1 MKTRT
6 WNPGEASTRAGS
18 PAQGPLDWLAT
29 PLVFTT
35 LRTAPA
41 ELELVSG
48 LYQVMR
54 HHREGVPFTLEM
66 RTGELLVSFSK
77 DEFFVADEFKVP
89 LQVFEKVMGLE
100 RTMAIHE
107 TLNTLQARVD
117 ALDAAREVAALEA
130 QQNVARNQPSRAAV
144 APDAEPA
151 EEPSDA
157 RQEETAEAAGNASIT
172 ETQPESKG
180 SSDDIRSMLSGPPP
194 RQSRAGT
201 NRRRS

>member
-77 DEFFVADEFKVP
+77 DEFFVADEFKLP

-130 QQNVARNQPSRAAV
+130 QRKVAGTQASRAAV
-144 APDAEPA
+144 VPA
-151 EEPSDA
+151 AKPSDD
-157 RQEETAEAAGNASIT
+157 RQQETAEAADASSIT
-172 ETQPESKG
+172 ATQPESKG

>member
-6 WNPGEASTRAGS
+6 WNAGEPPSRS
-18 PAQGPLDWLAT
+18 EPPAQGPLDWLST

-41 ELELVSG
+41 ELELISG

-54 HHREGVPFTLEM
+54 HRREGVPFTLEM

-77 DEFFVADEFKVP
+77 DEFLVADEFKLP
-89 LQVFEKVMGLE
+89 MQVFEKVMGLE

-117 ALDAAREVAALEA
+117 ALDAAREVATLEA
-130 QQNVARNQPSRAAV
+130 QQNATGAQAPRAAAV
-144 APDAEPA
+144 PPN
-151 EEPSDA
+151 
-157 RQEETAEAAGNASIT
+157 EAAVEAQGERQDEASEPVT
-172 ETQPESKG
+172 GSQSESKD
-180 SSDDIRSMLSGPPP
+180 SSDDIRSMLSGPTPW
-194 RQSRAGT
+194 QSRAGT

>member
-6 WNPGEASTRAGS
+6 WIAGETSGRS
-18 PAQGPLDWLAT
+18 ESSAQGPFDWLST

-41 ELELVSG
+41 ELELISG

-77 DEFFVADEFKVP
+77 DEFFVADEFKLP
-89 LQVFEKVMGLE
+89 MQVFEKVMGLE

-117 ALDAAREVAALEA
+117 AFDAEREVAALEA
-130 QQNVARNQPSRAAV
+130 QRNAAAAQASRAAV
-144 APDAEPA
+144 PLGGEPVDERQVEVPGAAPV
-151 EEPSDA
+151 
-157 RQEETAEAAGNASIT
+157 T
-172 ETQPESKG
+172 ESQHESTG
-180 SSDDIRSMLSGPPP
+180 SSDDIRSMLSGTSP